1 MLIDEIFKIGTQ
13 TLDPA
18 VLISPDITG
27 LIFGINWMQNQECL
41 FDCARRKLEVRG
53 EWIPF

>member
-1 MLIDEIFKIGTQ
+1 LIDEIFKIGTQ